1 MNRFFLMGRI
11 VADPEI
17 RYYQNNSRV
26 ARYRIAVDRKY
37 KELDGKRE
45 TDFFNIT
52 SFKGT
57 AEFVENYCK
66 KGTKIIVEGEMRN
79 DNYEK
84 DGQKVYRDSYIGLSV
99 EFAESKK
106 AAEQNVV
113 SETTNDGFNQ
123 VSEEYNDE
131 QLPFV

>member
-1 MNRFFLMGRI
+1 MGYM

-17 RYYQNNSRV
+17 RYYRDNSRV
-26 ARYRIAVDRKY
+26 ARYRIAVSRKY

-52 SFKGT
+52 SFKKT

-84 DGQKVYRDSYIGLSV
+84 DGQKIYRDSYIGLSV

-106 AAEQNVV
+106 AQEQNT
-113 SETTNDGFNQ
+113 EPTNDGFN
-123 VSEEYNDE
+123 VVEEATDE

>member
-1 MNRFFLMGRI
+1 MNRFFLMGRLT
-11 VADPEI
+11 ADPQI
-17 RYYQNNSRV
+17 RYYRDNSRV
-26 ARYRIAVDRKY
+26 ARYCIAVDRKY

-45 TDFFNIT
+45 TDFFYIT

-66 KGTKIIVEGEMRN
+66 KGTKVIVEGEMRN

-84 DGQKVYRDSYIGLSV
+84 DGQKIRRDSYIGLSV

-106 AAEQNVV
+106 AQEQNT
-113 SETTNDGFNQ
+113 EPADNGFNQ
-123 VSEEYNDE
+123 VEGATDE